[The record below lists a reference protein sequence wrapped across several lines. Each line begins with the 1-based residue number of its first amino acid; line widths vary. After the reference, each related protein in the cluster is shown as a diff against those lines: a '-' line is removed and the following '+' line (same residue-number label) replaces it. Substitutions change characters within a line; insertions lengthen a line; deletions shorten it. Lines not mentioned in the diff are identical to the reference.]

1 MKMKEVMNGELKGK
15 VVWEIKMDGV
25 SVIRFVK
32 KRVYV
37 YFEVMNEW
45 KRNEGIRI
53 LKENFV
59 SEKEDGDS
67 SLADQDLMPL
77 FYPSVA

>member
-1 MKMKEVMNGELKGK
+1 MKEVMNGELKGK

>member
-1 MKMKEVMNGELKGK
+1 MKEVMNGELKGK
-15 VVWEIKMDGV
+15 VMWEIKMDGV

-45 KRNEGIRI
+45 KRNDGIRI

-77 FYPSVA
+77 FLPTAA